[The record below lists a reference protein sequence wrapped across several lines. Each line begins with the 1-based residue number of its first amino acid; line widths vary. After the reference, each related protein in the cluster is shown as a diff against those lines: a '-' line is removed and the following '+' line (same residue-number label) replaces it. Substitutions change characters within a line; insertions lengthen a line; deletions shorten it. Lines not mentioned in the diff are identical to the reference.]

1 MTPMTQLM
9 TQPMRVGHPG
19 LRLGV
24 CVACAAM
31 LVVAVAPLAGAGRSD
46 DKRTDR
52 RNASRTTT
60 ARPVTGS
67 SRAATAVNGTRTA
80 IVGSAWD
87 VDNSPIK
94 FASLRLRD
102 VVEGHIEALTKA
114 NEAGEFT
121 FENVPAGSYVVE
133 LVNEAGK
140 VETIGHVFT
149 IAPGETVATFVRLNA
164 RVPWITAFFK
174 NTAGAIA
181 ATGAAAGVTALAPPR
196 LCSSPP
202 CND

>member
-1 MTPMTQLM
+1 M
-9 TQPMRVGHPG
+9 TQPMAMKHNG

-24 CVACAAM
+24 SLACAAM
-31 LVVAVAPLAGAGRSD
+31 LAAAVAPLAGAGRSD

-52 RNASRTTT
+52 RTGSRTTT

-67 SRAATAVNGTRTA
+67 SRAATAVNGARTA
-80 IVGSAWD
+80 IVGSAWN

-94 FASLRLRD
+94 FANLRLRD
-102 VVEGHIEALTKA
+102 VVEGRIEALAKA
-114 NEAGEFT
+114 NEVGEFT

-149 IAPGETVATFVRLNA
+149 IAPGETVATFVRLSG
-164 RVPWITAFFK
+164 RVPWITTFFK
-174 NTAGAIA
+174 GTAGAVA
-181 ATGAAAGVTALAPPR
+181 ATAASTGITALAPPR

>member
-1 MTPMTQLM
+1 MTPMTRLM
-9 TQPMRVGHPG
+9 TQPMRVRHPG

-31 LVVAVAPLAGAGRSD
+31 LAAAVAPLAGAGRSD

-52 RNASRTTT
+52 RNGSRTAT

-121 FENVPAGSYVVE
+121 FENVPPGSYAVE

-174 NTAGAIA
+174 NTAGAVA
-181 ATGAAAGVTALAPPR
+181 ATAAATGVTALAPPR

>member
-1 MTPMTQLM
+1 
-9 TQPMRVGHPG
+9 MRMRHNG
-19 LRLGV
+19 LRLSV
-24 CVACAAM
+24 SLACAVM
-31 LVVAVAPLAGAGRSD
+31 LAALVAPLSGAGRSD

-52 RNASRTTT
+52 RNGSRTTT

-67 SRAATAVNGTRTA
+67 SRAAAAANGTRTA
-80 IVGSAWD
+80 IVGSAWN

-94 FASLRLRD
+94 FANLRLRD
-102 VVEGHIEALTKA
+102 VVEGRIEALTKA
-114 NEAGEFT
+114 NDVGEFT
-121 FENVPAGSYVVE
+121 FEDVPAGSYAVE
-133 LVNEAGK
+133 LVNESGK

-174 NTAGAIA
+174 NTAGAVA
-181 ATGAAAGVTALAPPR
+181 ATAASTGITALAPPR

>member
-1 MTPMTQLM
+1 LP
-9 TQPMRVGHPG
+9 
-19 LRLGV
+19 LGFS
-24 CVACAAM
+24 VAWAA
-31 LVVAVAPLAGAGRSD
+31 LLAVAVAPLAGAGRSD

-52 RNASRTTT
+52 RNGSRTTT

>member
-1 MTPMTQLM
+1 MKHRHLP
-9 TQPMRVGHPG
+9 
-19 LRLGV
+19 LGFSI
-24 CVACAAM
+24 ACAA
-31 LVVAVAPLAGAGRSD
+31 LLAVAVAPLAGAGRSD

-52 RNASRTTT
+52 RGVSRTAT
-60 ARPVTGS
+60 ARPVSGS
-67 SRAATAVNGTRTA
+67 SRAATAVNAARTS
-80 IVGSAWD
+80 IVGSAWN

-102 VVEGHIEALTKA
+102 VVEGKIEALAKA
-114 NEAGEFT
+114 NEVGEFT
-121 FENVPAGSYVVE
+121 FENVPPGSYAVE